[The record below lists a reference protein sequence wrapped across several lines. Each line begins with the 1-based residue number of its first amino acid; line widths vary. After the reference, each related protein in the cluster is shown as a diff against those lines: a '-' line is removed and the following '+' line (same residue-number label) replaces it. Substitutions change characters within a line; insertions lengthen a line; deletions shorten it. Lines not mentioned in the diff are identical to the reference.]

1 MSDRPPLTDI
11 RILLATW
18 FGKWLCLQG
27 TRDSWVTDGP
37 ALGAIIADQFGM
49 IGLMIATAGLTVV
62 GVWAANGYIEQSG
75 EKDPSPVVIDEVAG
89 MWLALMPIAMTQ
101 TWQGVLAAFI
111 LFRLFD
117 IIKPWPISWA
127 DKSVP
132 GGLGVM
138 LDDILAALRR
148 QSVCLSMSKCS
159 QNGSGWDSRW
169 NKNLSMQ
176 QMLFCGVSQAR
187 VDGSNSGIT
196 AYGWYG
202 RGSINR
208 NCRLIGCR

>member
-1 MSDRPPLTDI
+1 MTERPSLGDI

-18 FGKWLCLQG
+18 FGTGYVGKAPG
-27 TRDSWVTDGP
+27 TLGSLM
-37 ALGAIIADQFGM
+37 ALPFGAIIADQLGM
-49 IGLMIATAGLTVV
+49 IGLMVATALLTVV
-62 GVWAANGYIEQSG
+62 GVWAANGYIEKSG

-89 MWLALMPIAMTQ
+89 MWLALMPIAMMQ

-138 LDDILAALRR
+138 LDDILAGVAAA
-148 QSVCLSMSKCS
+148 VCLFVYVKMFPEWL
-159 QNGSGWDSRW
+159 GLG
-169 NKNLSMQ
+169 
-176 QMLFCGVSQAR
+176 
-187 VDGSNSGIT
+187 
-196 AYGWYG
+196 
-202 RGSINR
+202 
-208 NCRLIGCR
+208 